1 MQGRA
6 VDLECMPIEV
16 PRAQHTARELLVA
29 VCFLTAIAV
38 AMLGWLAGIGWA
50 ALSLLMLFF

>member
-1 MQGRA
+1 M
-6 VDLECMPIEV
+6 DLECMPIEV

>member
-1 MQGRA
+1 MRGIA
-6 VDLECMPIEV
+6 MDFESMPIEA
-16 PRAQHTARELLVA
+16 PTASTARDLLVA
-29 VCFLTAIAV
+29 VCFLTAIAA